1 MAKRGAWKGFKSVG
15 GATIGGLARRSFVCT
30 KCSTLHVDVVP
41 VQCECG
47 NIQFERFDSRGEAR
61 RWRELLLLQRGG
73 VITDLRRQVPYPLMT
88 IGREGLPT
96 KFATYV
102 ADYVYTERG
111 VEIIEDHKSSGVM
124 DPVAKLKLRCMEA
137 MGRTVTLTT

>member
-1 MAKRGAWKGFKSVG
+1 MVLSMLSVVVCDAMELGKSKH
-15 GATIGGLARRSFVCT
+15 S
-30 KCSTLHVDVVP
+30 KYDVRLVP

-102 ADYVYTERG
+102 ADYVYTENG
-111 VEIIEDHKSSGVM
+111 LEIIEDHKSAGIM

-137 MGRTVTLTT
+137 MGITVKLTT